1 VKNPLMVNK
10 FKQLNL
16 NIDKDHT
23 DKATAYIDGAS
34 KGNPGS
40 SSIGVLLTDS
50 NGIVHKIKGYI
61 GILTNNQAEYHAL
74 ITALKAAKK
83 LKESHLTIYTDSQ
96 LLANQINNIWRVRN
110 PQIKTLYKEAIELIS
125 TFKKIGINHI
135 PRSLNQE
142 ADKLANEA
150 LVNYHT

>member
-1 VKNPLMVNK
+1 MVNK

-16 NIDKDHT
+16 SLNNSSKYN
-23 DKATAYIDGAS
+23 ATIYIDGAS
-34 KGNPGS
+34 KGNPGC
-40 SSIGVLLTDS
+40 SSIGVHFKDS
-50 NGIVHKIKGYI
+50 NGKIHKIKRYI
-61 GILTNNQAEYHAL
+61 GIKTNNQAEYHAL

-110 PQIKTLYKEAIELIS
+110 PQIKTLHKQAINLIS
-125 TFKKIGINHI
+125 TFKHIEIKHI

-142 ADKLANEA
+142 ADELANEA
-150 LVNYHT
+150 LVNYHF

>member
-1 VKNPLMVNK
+1 MVSK

-16 NIDKDHT
+16 SLTKGPKDNSI
-23 DKATAYIDGAS
+23 AYIDGAS

-50 NGIVHKIKGYI
+50 NGIAHKIKRYI
-61 GILTNNQAEYHAL
+61 GILTNNQAEYYAL
-74 ITALKAAKK
+74 IIALKAAKK

-110 PQIKTLYKEAIELIS
+110 PQIKILHGEAMELIS
-125 TFKKIGINHI
+125 TFKHIEIKHI

-150 LVNYHT
+150 LVNYHS